1 MSSAETTSVVPAVP
15 RDPSPELV
23 SATAIARRWIRT
35 NLFGSLRSGVVTVLT
50 VALLVVLV
58 PPLLRWFVTDAVF
71 FGQSRKVCGA
81 GACWAF
87 VTDRIDMFLY
97 GRYPAAERWRVNL
110 AGLVLAGFAIAAAW
124 PRNPRAVLSVLLLVT
139 VCPLIAVT
147 LLLGG
152 VFGLSYIPTD
162 QWGGLSL
169 NVLLTYATIVI
180 ALPLGIVLA
189 LGRRSSL
196 PAIRWLCTGFIE
208 LLRGVPL
215 LAVLFMAMVM
225 LPMFLPE
232 GSGFDRLLRAI
243 VGLSLFVAAY
253 MAEIVRAGLQGVDKG
268 QYEASASLG
277 LSFWGAHRLVVL
289 PQAFRLTVPGIV
301 NTVIDLF
308 KDTTLVSII
317 GLFDLLGI
325 IGQALKDPNWLGL
338 GREGYVFA
346 AVVFFICCYA
356 MSLYSRSVERR
367 IAQARH

>member
-1 MSSAETTSVVPAVP
+1 MSTTDAAPVAATVP
-15 RDPSPELV
+15 REPSPQLV
-23 SATAIARRWIRT
+23 SATAIIRRWVQT
-35 NLFGSLRSGVVTVLT
+35 NLFGSLRAGLVTLLT
-50 VALLVVLV
+50 VALLALLV
-58 PPLLRWFVTDAVF
+58 PPLLRWLVTDAVF
-71 FGQSRKVCGA
+71 HGQSRSVCGA

-97 GRYPAAERWRVNL
+97 GRYPAPERWRVKL
-110 AGLVLAGFAIAAAW
+110 AGLVLATFVIAAAW
-124 PRNPRAVLSVLLLVT
+124 PRNPRQALCILLLVT
-139 VCPLIAVT
+139 LCPLIAST

-152 VFGLSYIPTD
+152 VFGLPFVPTD

-180 ALPLGIVLA
+180 ALPLGIILA

-196 PAIRWLCTGFIE
+196 PAISWLCTGFIE

-232 GSGFDRLLRAI
+232 GTGFDRLLRAI

-253 MAEIVRAGLQGVDKG
+253 LAEIVRAGLQGIDKG

-277 LSFWGAHRLVVL
+277 LSYWSAHRLIVL

-346 AVVFFICCYA
+346 AIVFFICCYA